1 MKQEVKNIQP
11 IVLAIGKD
19 GVEEAGDYRVE
30 LDKLLQEVTNKDIN
44 YTQVWRTIVNGY
56 PYKTPKELEVQS
68 KEEAYFVTKQAIYCV
83 MLNRS
88 MDLYR
93 GFTERGNRLVK
104 AIEKLKNIGLY
115 GTQVPQEAGL
125 QASKEGEL
133 LEEKEHYS
141 QAYTVTANV
150 DISQYEVK
158 LNDQYKSGIFIAD
171 SSGKLKQKFQSGETF
186 KVMIPKAQANK
197 PIDLEMTI
205 KAKCKTYPI
214 FYGVTTIQG
223 TQDYAITYSAYGD
236 FTKKV
241 KLNTNFNTGRI
252 QIKKINE
259 ETSEPIE
266 NVTFELLDVDGKSLG
281 TATTNQEGI
290 ANFERLYPGNYQI
303 KEVITGEQF
312 VLNSEAFDITVEWN
326 KTVTKTITNSYKKGN
341 LKVIKMDKETQ
352 EPIEGV
358 SFELIDI
365 DGNIVK
371 TGVTDKNGAILFEN
385 LMIGK
390 YQLKEKQPNENYVLK
405 IEPIDVL
412 IEYDQTTVQEITNER
427 KKGNLEIYKV
437 DKEDHQITL
446 SGVIFELYSKEL
458 EKVIGTYQ
466 TDELGKIFVND
477 LPIGEYELREIQT
490 KEEYEIGENMNI
502 SIQWEKTT
510 KITIENKKKPII
522 PEEQS
527 NEPKKEIKRLPK
539 TGF

>member
-150 DISQYEVK
+150 DISQYEVG

-371 TGVTDKNGAILFEN
+371 TGVTDKNGEILFEN

>member
-150 DISQYEVK
+150 DISQYEVE

-259 ETSEPIE
+259 ETSE
-266 NVTFELLDVDGKSLG
+266 NRG
-281 TATTNQEGI
+281 TI
-290 ANFERLYPGNYQI
+290 CFKFR
-303 KEVITGEQF
+303 
-312 VLNSEAFDITVEWN
+312 
-326 KTVTKTITNSYKKGN
+326 
-341 LKVIKMDKETQ
+341 
-352 EPIEGV
+352 
-358 SFELIDI
+358 
-365 DGNIVK
+365 
-371 TGVTDKNGAILFEN
+371 
-385 LMIGK
+385 
-390 YQLKEKQPNENYVLK
+390 
-405 IEPIDVL
+405 
-412 IEYDQTTVQEITNER
+412 
-427 KKGNLEIYKV
+427 
-437 DKEDHQITL
+437 
-446 SGVIFELYSKEL
+446 
-458 EKVIGTYQ
+458 
-466 TDELGKIFVND
+466 
-477 LPIGEYELREIQT
+477 
-490 KEEYEIGENMNI
+490 
-502 SIQWEKTT
+502 
-510 KITIENKKKPII
+510 
-522 PEEQS
+522 
-527 NEPKKEIKRLPK
+527 
-539 TGF
+539 GF